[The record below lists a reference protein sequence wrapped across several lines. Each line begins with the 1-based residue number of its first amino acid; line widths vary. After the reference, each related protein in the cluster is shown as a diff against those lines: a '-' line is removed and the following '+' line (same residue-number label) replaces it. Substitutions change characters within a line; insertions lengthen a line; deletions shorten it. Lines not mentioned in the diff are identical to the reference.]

1 MRLLRPAI
9 NSTDD
14 PPIAVHDPELSGYI
28 QSLRRRI
35 EIQNIQLENLSK
47 LISTLQTEVEKLS
60 LDLHLNDRQVS
71 K

>member
-1 MRLLRPAI
+1 MLRIAT

-14 PPIAVHDPELSGYI
+14 PPIAVHDPELAGYI

-60 LDLHLNDRQVS
+60 LDLHIKSNPN
-71 K
+71 

>member
-1 MRLLRPAI
+1 MIRPATY
-9 NSTDD
+9 STDD

-60 LDLHLNDRQVS
+60 LDLHLTDRQVS

>member
-1 MRLLRPAI
+1 MLRLAT

-14 PPIAVHDPELSGYI
+14 PPIAVHDPELAGYI

-35 EIQNIQLENLSK
+35 EIQNIQLETLSK
-47 LISTLQTEVEKLS
+47 TISNLQTEVDKLS

>member
-14 PPIAVHDPELSGYI
+14 PPIAVHDPELAGYI

-60 LDLHLNDRQVS
+60 LDLHLTDRQVS